1 MKISS
6 SSSDNSIASSSKRFL
21 DDKLD
26 NSDED
31 DKSGIVLSE
40 QESSAAECLLGLAVG
55 QRKSSRVKKKPSQL
69 TGYEIEQQKDDSSGT
84 TSLPDGV
91 MVSVSGVSEA
101 GEGNAPTSV
110 VVPQLTTPNQMQ
122 NFLANLGLPGYSFWR
137 CAKIYLKLLDLCQIQ
152 CSLLDVCQLFLELS
166 KIGQYLELIL
176 NLCQR
181 MLC

>member
-1 MKISS
+1 MYVKISESEFTIKRKRGRPPKSVKISS
-6 SSSDNSIASSSKRFL
+6 SSSDNSIANSSKNFL

-69 TGYEIEQQKDDSSGT
+69 TDYEIERQKEDSSGT
-84 TSLPDGV
+84 PDLSDGV

-101 GEGNAPTSV
+101 GVEKAPTSV
-110 VVPQLTTPNQMQ
+110 MVPQLRTPNQMQ
-122 NFLANLGLPGYSFWR
+122 NFLANLGLPG
-137 CAKIYLKLLDLCQIQ
+137 
-152 CSLLDVCQLFLELS
+152 
-166 KIGQYLELIL
+166 
-176 NLCQR
+176 
-181 MLC
+181 